1 MAKSVLIACMC
12 AAALAVAPSALA
24 DRRPPANPS
33 IAQYIE
39 QVPTSGGNV
48 VPGGRAHTKLSTHV
62 SEQLPSGTEGTVLR
76 NIATSAAYGA
86 PQKKLHASKHAT
98 VAASRAVIEPKPD
111 VSGDTFA
118 AAASAVGAG
127 RDLVVWLGVALL
139 VIAAFGVGAAVTRA
153 RR

>member
-1 MAKSVLIACMC
+1 MPKSVLIACVC
-12 AAALAVAPSALA
+12 AAALAVAPAASA
-24 DRRPPANPS
+24 DRHPPANPS

-39 QVPTSGGNV
+39 QVPTAGGNA
-48 VPGGRAHTKLSTHV
+48 VPGGRARTKLSTHV
-62 SEQLPSGTEGTVLR
+62 ARQLPKTATGTALR

-86 PQKKLHASKHAT
+86 PQKKLHTSKQAAA
-98 VAASRAVIEPKPD
+98 VAHRAAIEPKSD

-127 RDLVVWLGVALL
+127 HNLVAWLGVALL
-139 VIAAFGVGAAVTRA
+139 VTAALGVGAAVARA